1 MSILEKLLSVP
12 KLRSTVGR
20 MIEDAKIADDERRR
34 NGRYPYFQPVMI
46 QMKDSPEL
54 YSAFTRDVS
63 LTGIGL
69 LHWMPI
75 QPQMISVM
83 GKLMDG
89 TNVRVAVKIAWC
101 VPCGEGWYISGGRF
115 TDVENF

>member
-1 MSILEKLLSVP
+1 MTILEKLLSTP
-12 KLRSTVGR
+12 KLRQTVAK
-20 MIEDAKIADDERRR
+20 MIEDAKLANDERRN

-46 QMKDSPEL
+46 QLKDSPEL

-75 QPQMISVM
+75 QPQTITVM
-83 GKLMDG
+83 GKLTDGMDVRIG
-89 TNVRVAVKIAWC
+89 VRVVWC

-115 TDVENF
+115 LEVETD